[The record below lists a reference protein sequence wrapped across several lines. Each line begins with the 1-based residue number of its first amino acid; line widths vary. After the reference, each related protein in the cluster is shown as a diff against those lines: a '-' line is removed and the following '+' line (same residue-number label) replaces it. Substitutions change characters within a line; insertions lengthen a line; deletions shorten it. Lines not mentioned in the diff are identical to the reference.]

1 MTGGNKIIQVYSP
14 LHDFHPHSV
23 VLPALDKPRF
33 LMHMTLVGHGRL
45 SASRHRKS
53 RSTCILFRSVIVEA
67 WILCPKTCTLC
78 PKTGFEYLNW
88 TESLFCLGLSV
99 SSPLL
104 QVIWHCAPC
113 RAPCPHWPQRPVQIW
128 QYLICTNFM
137 CVQIHYVFWVL
148 PWIQYFISYIWIF

>member
-45 SASRHRKS
+45 SASRLAQIQVKKNTCS
-53 RSTCILFRSVIVEA
+53 CILFRSVIVEA

-99 SSPLL
+99 SSPYLVVFGSTLAPIAFLL
-104 QVIWHCAPC
+104 PLIS
-113 RAPCPHWPQRPVQIW
+113 RAPILLRISPRCDTGSTKNRHIW
-128 QYLICTNFM
+128 NPY
-137 CVQIHYVFWVL
+137 
-148 PWIQYFISYIWIF
+148 

>member
-45 SASRHRKS
+45 SASRLAQIQVKKNTCS
-53 RSTCILFRSVIVEA
+53 CILFRSVIVEV

-99 SSPLL
+99 SSPYWTIGANYLTLL
-104 QVIWHCAPC
+104 VPQGRYIGPADLAKSAIGPIYRPEVLGLWQLF
-113 RAPCPHWPQRPVQIW
+113 WP
-128 QYLICTNFM
+128 
-137 CVQIHYVFWVL
+137 
-148 PWIQYFISYIWIF
+148 